1 MACVKAQ
8 ESLFAA
14 EVPPGAAPCTAALA
28 GTSAAPLQRMR
39 GACRQSTSAVTA
51 QTAALLS
58 RQLGS
63 RVAKPPFC
71 HSDLSVLSPAT
82 AHHLCIALH
91 FLGIRNKQKANLAF
105 PRLISSA
112 FIPIGS
118 LPFFLLFFL
127 LATSSTESIL
137 YSATATYLLP
147 LVPGPSPLSANH
159 GFGH

>member
-8 ESLFAA
+8 EFLFAA

-91 FLGIRNKQKANLAF
+91 SLGISNKQKASLAF

-112 FIPIGS
+112 FILIWI
-118 LPFFLLFFL
+118 FFISLFFL
-127 LATSSTESIL
+127 LATSNTESIL
-137 YSATATYLLP
+137 YSATAIYFLP